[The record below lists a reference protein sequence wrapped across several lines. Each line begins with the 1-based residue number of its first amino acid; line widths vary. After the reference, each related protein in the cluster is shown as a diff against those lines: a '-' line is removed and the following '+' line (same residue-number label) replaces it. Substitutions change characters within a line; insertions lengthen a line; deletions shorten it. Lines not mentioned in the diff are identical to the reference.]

1 MKRNGFGELQCQSF
15 TDLVEA
21 MSDHDA
27 ADLYAEIFDGTNG
40 EDGEDWTGWHA
51 EIRENSSG
59 ETKFYVLAYRKSR
72 EDLEQDL
79 RQVGITNIDFLA

>member
-15 TDLVEA
+15 ADLVEA

-40 EDGEDWTGWHA
+40 EDWTGWHA
-51 EIRENSSG
+51 EVWETSSG

-72 EDLEQDL
+72 EDLEKDL
-79 RQVGITNIDFLA
+79 RQVGITRIDFLA